1 MARSLKGTILF
12 VALTLVLIFAFAST
26 AFGLTITS
34 TEVQQKSPGMT
45 VRTIWG
51 QAQVY
56 QYPININHIGYAHVE
71 LTFKPSWASADLY
84 VYGPKRWNG
93 SNPAIGY
100 QYFNVNQGYLGG
112 YSWGLPATKDY
123 VDWQVTY
130 INNRMKNQSI
140 LDKNPND
147 PSGGYVGD
155 TYYIIIVAF
164 DDVCQT
170 QVWGYV
176 PTIDSSYA
184 GGAYPTD
191 DWQVL
196 SAFRF
201 PKLIPGKPAPWQTV
215 NGTPYGQPF
224 DFTPTSMGNEYIAM
238 QWPANVVAKTVST
251 DHSLGNQP
259 SEYESYLYAADWST
273 TIANDY
279 EGSGG
284 ASGWAPPMWSGNE
297 GGITSPWWGYF
308 EPVTVQDLTATAG
321 PGVAPAGQIQHWVP
335 SLGIVA
341 KDAVNGPA
349 LMLPTDPA
357 DSTIAMPNSYLDF
370 TTGDPLAVD
379 PHTVGAPL
387 KAGLSTVG
395 YRADIGLPQNL
406 TINTKAVSV
415 LKGLSVTVTGQL
427 ALDLGSGV
435 AWQSGVSVTIQK
447 KVGSSSWVKYTTA
460 MTGTDGK
467 FSAKVTPTATT
478 YWRATWTGT
487 PTTGLTTE
495 TSLSKKISV
504 HL

>member
-34 TEVQQKSPGMT
+34 TEVQQASPGMT

-93 SNPAIGY
+93 FNPVIPY

-130 INNRMKNQSI
+130 INNRMKNPSI
-140 LDKNPND
+140 PSSD
-147 PSGGYVGD
+147 PSGGFVGD
-155 TYYIIIVAF
+155 TYYILIVAF

-176 PTIDSSYA
+176 PTVDSTYA
-184 GGAYPTD
+184 GAADPGD

-196 SAFRF
+196 KAFRF
-201 PKLIPGKPAPWQTV
+201 PKSATSWQTV

-238 QWPANVVAKTVST
+238 QWPTSGTPPAVTA

-273 TIANDY
+273 TLATDY

-284 ASGWAPPMWSGNE
+284 ASGWAPPLWSGNE

-308 EPVTVQDLTATAG
+308 EPVTVQDPSSDPGL
-321 PGVAPAGQIQHWVP
+321 GVAPAGKIQHWVS

-349 LMLPTDPA
+349 LMLPTDPG
-357 DSTIAMPNSYLDF
+357 DPSTAAPNSYLDF
-370 TTGDPLAVD
+370 TTGDPAAVD

-415 LKGLSVTVTGQL
+415 LKGLSVTIAGRL

-435 AWQSGVSVTIQK
+435 ALQNGQSVKIQK
-447 KVGSSSWVKYTTA
+447 KVGSSWVTVKTVTTA
-460 MTGTDGK
+460 NIGGKDGS
-467 FSAKVTPTATT
+467 FSAKVVPTATT